1 MFLGWYAV
9 LSEVAAE
16 LATRKRTREQQVF
29 DRIVPVPRVRPCMF
43 VSNPHRRGCLWQLK
57 PPDHRARNDLDRR
70 FPQTTAPL
78 HALGPMPKYS
88 GSPHFTHG
96 LPERI
101 GILLVNLGTP
111 DAPSPGAVR
120 KFLAEF
126 LGDPRVVEAPRWL
139 WLAVLHGVIL
149 RIRPR
154 RSAHAYRLVW
164 TPQGSPLMVFTREL
178 ADRLQR
184 ALLDRLGPMTVLAM
198 GMTYGNPSIA
208 TALQQ
213 LRDQNANRIVVLPL
227 YPQYSGTTTASV
239 FDRVTSTLRRW
250 RWVPELRFIMQ
261 YHDEPAYL
269 DAVAASIE
277 RQWRDRGQRHLLF
290 SFHGIPKSY
299 LLAGD
304 PYHCQCLKTARR
316 VSERLKL
323 ADGEWS
329 VSFQSQVGRAE
340 WLRPYTDELL
350 IKYARE
356 GPREITVACPGF
368 AIDCLETLEEI
379 ELRNRET
386 FLANGGTAYDY
397 VPALNSSDAQV
408 ALLADLVARHT
419 QGWPKPSAA
428 SDIASAERAKLAGAA
443 R

>member
-1 MFLGWYAV
+1 
-9 LSEVAAE
+9 
-16 LATRKRTREQQVF
+16 
-29 DRIVPVPRVRPCMF
+29 
-43 VSNPHRRGCLWQLK
+43 
-57 PPDHRARNDLDRR
+57 
-70 FPQTTAPL
+70 
-78 HALGPMPKYS
+78 MPTYL
-88 GSPHFTHG
+88 GSPQFVHG
-96 LPERI
+96 QPDKT

-111 DAPSPGAVR
+111 DAPTPRAVR
-120 KFLAEF
+120 RFLAEF

-139 WLAVLHGVIL
+139 WLPVLHGVIL
-149 RIRPR
+149 TIRPR
-154 RSAHAYRLVW
+154 RSAHAYQQVW
-164 TPQGSPLMVFTREL
+164 TERGSPLMVFSREL
-178 ADRLQR
+178 ADRLQA
-184 ALLDRLGPMTVLAM
+184 ALEEQLGPLTTLAL

-208 TALQQ
+208 AALQQ
-213 LRDQNANRIVVLPL
+213 LREQGATRIVVLPL

-239 FDRVTSTLRRW
+239 FDRVTTTLQGW
-250 RWVPELRFIMQ
+250 RWVPDLRFVMQ
-261 YHDEPAYL
+261 YHDEPAYI
-269 DAVAASIE
+269 DAVAQSIE
-277 RQWRDRGQRHLLF
+277 RHWQQRGRRHLLF

-304 PYHCQCLKTARR
+304 PYHCQCLKTARL

-323 ADGEWS
+323 LPEDWS

-356 GPREITVACPGF
+356 GRKEVTVACPGF

-386 FLANGGTAYDY
+386 FLANGGTTYDY

-408 ALLADLVARHT
+408 ALLSGLVLRHT
-419 QGWPKPSAA
+419 QGWPKGAA
-428 SDIASAERAKLAGAA
+428 ADPAIAARAIRAGAA